1 MRIPQQLAAMRQIMA
16 QRRADADAGPHPAVA
31 LTDAWS
37 EARAAPIRVG
47 FHATR
52 EAIQAPRE
60 ARKTAEPRLDPP
72 EPGAANDD
80 GFPFVARIRFQGLP
94 QINVE
99 QRRGE
104 VRRGDGW
111 SVVMPYHYGEL
122 RDTEG
127 VDGDPVD
134 VCVGPDAYAPMAY
147 IVRQKEPGRSLA
159 ESYDEDKV
167 LVGFRRKDDAID
179 AYRRAYDKPGFIG
192 EVITMTVGEL
202 QAWLENASNRGKKIV
217 GRRIPDGAKGD
228 AGKALQTAMLIEDAT
243 SSSPDDCQDCGWNPC
258 RCEAAKAMPEHMRW
272 VT

>member
-1 MRIPQQLAAMRQIMA
+1 MRIPQQLAAMHQIMA
-16 QRRADADAGPHPAVA
+16 QRRASAGAGPNPAEA
-31 LTDAWS
+31 LADAWS
-37 EARAAPIRVG
+37 EARASPIRVA
-47 FHATR
+47 FQEH
-52 EAIQAPRE
+52 RE
-60 ARKTAEPRLDPP
+60 ARKTAEPRLEPP
-72 EPGAANDD
+72 HPGAANDA
-80 GFPFVARIRFQGLP
+80 GFPFVAKIRFQGLP
-94 QINVE
+94 QIDVE

-167 LVGFRRKDDAID
+167 MVGFRRKQDAID

-202 QAWLENASNRGKKIV
+202 QAWLEKAANRGKKIV
-217 GRRIPDGAKGD
+217 GRRMPDADADGAKD

-243 SSSPDDCQDCGWNPC
+243 NSSPDDCQDCGWNPC